1 MPLAHDKTPESAQIH
16 LVLDP
21 SWTLIF
27 RCRWQLNHWTG
38 NRSAPV
44 RTLNSGHWPTYR
56 DFHEK
61 AGRCQVVWVVHNLL
75 FFSCPDSCMVL
86 AGEDR
91 GQDRAFWARRD
102 SGRSIAESLDGGRS
116 RPY

>member
-1 MPLAHDKTPESAQIH
+1 LQEFGSIDPEKSA
-16 LVLDP
+16 
-21 SWTLIF
+21 S
-27 RCRWQLNHWTG
+27 
-38 NRSAPV
+38 V
-44 RTLNSGHWPTYR
+44 RNSGISRWR
-56 DFHEK
+56 LISGRMGIFQDFHEK

-102 SGRSIAESLDGGRS
+102 SGRSVAESLDGGRS